1 MLKPKPQRRATNQ
14 PADTDAGTQ
23 PWRADTGMGNA
34 SSLRQQRACAWWIF
48 QTSQRHE
55 IPEHTDKGTPD
66 QAIGCP
72 YLESQRR
79 HQREKASSTRMQ
91 LNFECPVVAR
101 LRSRKDPRRSHPSL
115 IAYSAQ
121 TLALPQDAA
130 SRVKWW
136 GKQSWRSGY
145 LWRYRTKLAL
155 TLRPEDGS
163 PRLSSSAVSS
173 ATVSASAS
181 ALVVIGMTCEVAGRL
196 GVRVGGRGRERGEVG
211 MLLLGAM
218 LLSLPSSAERP
229 VQLFRCYFGQPRNR
243 KRILNWRR
251 YLLLG
256 RIQKKRRTNHNSLF
270 CSCCTS
276 YHPT

>member
-1 MLKPKPQRRATNQ
+1 MLRPKPQERATNQ
-14 PADTDAGTQ
+14 PTDTDAGTQ
-23 PWRADTGMGNA
+23 PWRADTGMGKA
-34 SSLRQQRACAWWIF
+34 GSLRQQRACAWWIF
-48 QTSQRHE
+48 QTSRRHE
-55 IPEHTDKGTPD
+55 IPEHTHKGTPD

-101 LRSRKDPRRSHPSL
+101 LRNRKDPRRSYPSL

-136 GKQSWRSGY
+136 GEQSWRSGY

-211 MLLLGAM
+211 MLLLGRDAAVAPKFGRTTGSIISVLFWPTSKQEENSKLEALFSSRQNTKEKANQSQPSILF
-218 LLSLPSSAERP
+218 LL
-229 VQLFRCYFGQPRNR
+229 
-243 KRILNWRR
+243 
-251 YLLLG
+251 YLVP
-256 RIQKKRRTNHNSLF
+256 
-270 CSCCTS
+270 
-276 YHPT
+276 PT